1 MSCTRQTCAAPS
13 FLPQNLQLCQGPP
26 LVVRAW
32 QGQGGPGVLTSECS
46 PRLLEH
52 SSPLLV
58 NYQRGRVEGSR
69 TPCPAEN
76 PNESGRAMQLCL
88 QTAGNAKGS
97 LRVGRSVVPCG
108 PVGRP
113 GGHSGWRIP
122 SLSSANY
129 TSKKGVKNATLPPAK
144 KKKREENLHSDK
156 MSHRVTGKHP
166 KVVIILSL

>member
-1 MSCTRQTCAAPS
+1 MQPQASCPRTCNSAKGLLWWS
-13 FLPQNLQLCQGPP
+13 ECG
-26 LVVRAW
+26 RGRE
-32 QGQGGPGVLTSECS
+32 GQGFGHPECS

-129 TSKKGVKNATLPPAK
+129 TSKKGVKNAALPPAK
-144 KKKREENLHSDK
+144 KKKEKRIYTQIKCLI
-156 MSHRVTGKHP
+156 V
-166 KVVIILSL
+166 